1 MPRLKLPPLSPAAEA
16 LAAQVRAL
24 LKDAKAGEPVTIP
37 ADLMRA
43 IDDSVREA
51 TAPAILARRRMEWLH
66 SRDAMN
72 VDGYEW
78 GVFRVKWEN
87 GRAVEVLQTL
97 ADGSDLDAAMQRTAG
112 VTVLDGESKPPSPTD
127 ASAQ

>member
-1 MPRLKLPPLSPAAEA
+1 MPKLELQRLTPEARA
-16 LAAQVRAL
+16 LAARVGEL
-24 LKDAKAGEPVTIP
+24 LKGAKVGETVTLP
-37 ADLMRA
+37 PDLAQA
-43 IDDSVREA
+43 INDSVREA

-66 SRDAMN
+66 SRDAVN

-112 VTVLDGESKPPSPTD
+112 VEGRKP
-127 ASAQ
+127 

>member
-1 MPRLKLPPLSPAAEA
+1 MPRLELQPLTPEAQA
-16 LAAQVRAL
+16 LAARVREL
-24 LKDAKAGEPVTIP
+24 LKGAKVGETVTLP
-37 ADLMRA
+37 PDLVQA

-66 SRDAMN
+66 SRDAMH

-78 GVFRVKWEN
+78 GIFRVRWEN

-97 ADGSDLDAAMQRTAG
+97 SDCSDLDAAMQSTDG
-112 VTVLDGESKPPSPTD
+112 VGGTDGS
-127 ASAQ
+127 